1 MTGDAPDHGL
11 APRTH
16 SALIWSAAG
25 LLAIV
30 VLVLAFLIGTK
41 LPAPVRVPAAAS
53 PSATARIAP
62 VPTPTVVA
70 VGPASIGSHRWDAL
84 RGGEC
89 VDPFTSPFAENFTVV
104 DCAAAHA
111 AQLLRR
117 GTFPAPVAPA
127 ATATTATPS
136 PSPSADEYP
145 GLAALQAQIALLCG
159 APDVIDLAA
168 ASAYSDIQF
177 QASYAA
183 TAAEWNGG
191 QRDYFC
197 FVNRSSAQ
205 PITGSLAGASG

>member
-1 MTGDAPDHGL
+1 
-11 APRTH
+11 
-16 SALIWSAAG
+16 
-25 LLAIV
+25 
-30 VLVLAFLIGTK
+30 
-41 LPAPVRVPAAAS
+41 
-53 PSATARIAP
+53 
-62 VPTPTVVA
+62 
-70 VGPASIGSHRWDAL
+70 L

-89 VDPFTSPFAENFTVV
+89 VDPFASPFAENFTVV

-117 GTFPAPVAPA
+117 GTFPAPA
-127 ATATTATPS
+127 ATATTAT

>member
-1 MTGDAPDHGL
+1 MTGDAPRHGL

-16 SALIWSAAG
+16 SVLIWSAVG
-25 LLAIV
+25 LLAVV

-41 LPAPVRVPAAAS
+41 LAAPARVPAAAS
-53 PSATARIAP
+53 PSATARSSP

-89 VDPFTSPFAENFTVV
+89 VDPFISPFAENFTVV

-117 GTFPAPVAPA
+117 GTFPAGGAPA
-127 ATATTATPS
+127 ASAATATPS
-136 PSPSADEYP
+136 PSPPEEYP
-145 GLAALQAQIALLCG
+145 GLAALQAQTALLCG
-159 APDVIDLAA
+159 APGVIDLAA
-168 ASAYSDIQF
+168 AGAYSDLQF

-183 TAAEWNGG
+183 TAAEWKGG

-205 PITGSLAGASG
+205 PITGSLAGAPG